1 MTGPGSDLAAPTKG
15 NGMMKWWINSMWGFW
30 LVLLTFSL
38 GLATAIYYVW
48 LKGNI

>member
-1 MTGPGSDLAAPTKG
+1 MTGPGSEPAASRKG

-38 GLATAIYYVW
+38 GLATAIYFVW